1 MVVNNPNNWHWT
13 SLNALPW
20 TKNYFTE
27 ALVDKEVSAS
37 NQTQSVKITK
47 IPSIEGDV
55 EVSQRKGKV
64 ISLFDIKMVLN
75 WEGKCEGSEE
85 EDIKGSITIPEIAYD
100 TEEDEF
106 QFEISVFNENNKNSQ
121 IKEVIRKGLIPKL
134 RVILGKFGKDLL
146 EINGAEIQLP
156 ADQVQS
162 NFTKANQV
170 ASGTT
175 AGKTSTSSVKS
186 NTVINNNTSSSS
198 SKSTTVSA
206 EPANAPKYNTSTLH
220 FEPTFNTSAEQ
231 LYITFL
237 EKNRIGA
244 WTRSEPM
251 FSSDMLSL
259 NSEFSLFG
267 GNISGKI
274 IELKPNSQIKQLWRL
289 NSWKA
294 GHFAELEFNFYQG
307 DSETKMDV
315 LFKGIPIGQEDVV
328 QGNFEDYYVRNVKIT
343 FGFGAVL

>member
-27 ALVDKEVSAS
+27 ALIEQEVSAS
-37 NQTQSVKITK
+37 NDTQTVKITN

-64 ISLFDIKMVLN
+64 ISLFDIKMALH
-75 WEGKCEGSEE
+75 WEGKIKEVEE
-85 EDIKGSITIPEIAYD
+85 EVKGSITIPEIAYD
-100 TEEDEF
+100 TDEDEF
-106 QFEISVFNENNKNSQ
+106 QFEISVFNENSKNVA
-121 IKEVIRKGLIPKL
+121 IKEVIRKNLIPKL

-170 ASGTT
+170 ASGTSS
-175 AGKTSTSSVKS
+175 GKSSSVKS
-186 NTVINNNTSSSS
+186 NTIIASSSTSSSNS
-198 SKSTTVSA
+198 STPVPSSL
-206 EPANAPKYNTSTLH
+206 EPSKAPKYNTSTLH
-220 FEPTFNTSAEQ
+220 FEPTFNTTAEQ
-231 LYITFL
+231 LYITYL
-237 EKNRIGA
+237 TKNRIGA
-244 WTRSEPM
+244 WARSEPI
-251 FSSDMLSL
+251 FEGDSLTL

-274 IELKPNSQIKQLWRL
+274 IDLEPFTRIRQLWRL

-294 GHFAELEFNFYQG
+294 GHYAELEFNFYQG
-307 DSETKMDV
+307 DSETKMNV
-315 LFKGIPIGQEDVV
+315 LFKGIPIGQEEVV